1 MNSINMV
8 LQWERQALVTTH
20 VDGTWPGAE
29 QTVLKLSLQLKDT
42 GSESPSVSSRVWTWV
57 YALSV
62 MARALF
68 LLTEGE
74 NWVERI
80 EFHLVKFNALEMT
93 GRNEAVRAERNH
105 ILELLSIS
113 RPCELTTNESQPT
126 SNGMQFRH
134 RRTTRRLTKATS

>member
-1 MNSINMV
+1 MNSINTV
-8 LQWERQALVTTH
+8 LQCKRQALVTTH
-20 VDGTWPGAE
+20 MDGTWPGAE
-29 QTVLKLSLQLKDT
+29 QTVLMLSLQLKDT
-42 GSESPSVSSRVWTWV
+42 GSESPSVSSSVWTRV

-80 EFHLVKFNALEMT
+80 EFQLVKFNALEMT

-113 RPCELTTNESQPT
+113 RPCELMRNESQPT
-126 SNGMQFRH
+126 SNGMQFWH
-134 RRTTRRLTKATS
+134 RMMTRRLTKATS